1 MRSATGRL
9 YALALAIV
17 AFFLF
22 WAVVAA
28 RPWATAAPAGD
39 ERELARVAKRE
50 RDLQREA
57 ARAQAIV
64 DERWRAYRAALA
76 EQEGA
81 IAGGGIGSSAAA
93 PFIVASA
100 PPSAPLTST
109 RSS

>member
-17 AFFLF
+17 AFLLF

-39 ERELARVAKRE
+39 DRELAQLAKRE
-50 RDLQREA
+50 RELRREA

-64 DERWRAYRAALA
+64 DERWRAYRTALA

-81 IAGGGIGSSAAA
+81 LAGAGSAAT
-93 PFIVASA
+93 PVIVASA

-109 RSS
+109 GSS

>member
-9 YALALAIV
+9 YALGLAIV
-17 AFFLF
+17 AFILF

-39 ERELARVAKRE
+39 ERELAQLATRE
-50 RDLQREA
+50 RELRREA

-64 DERWRAYRAALA
+64 DERWRAYRVALA

-81 IAGGGIGSSAAA
+81 LAGGGAGSAAA
-93 PFIVASA
+93 PLIVASA
-100 PPSAPLTST
+100 PSSAPLTST

>member
-17 AFFLF
+17 AFLLF

-39 ERELARVAKRE
+39 DRELAQLAKRE
-50 RDLQREA
+50 RELRREA

-64 DERWRAYRAALA
+64 DERWRAYRTALA

-81 IAGGGIGSSAAA
+81 LAGMGSAAA
-93 PFIVASA
+93 PVIVASA

>member
-17 AFFLF
+17 AFLLF

-39 ERELARVAKRE
+39 DRELAQLAKRE
-50 RDLQREA
+50 RELRREA

-76 EQEGA
+76 GA
-81 IAGGGIGSSAAA
+81 GTPDTGAA
-93 PFIVASA
+93 PPIVTPA
-100 PPSAPLTST
+100 PPAAPLTST
-109 RSS
+109 GSS